1 MSISP
6 IIRTMTMVLLGATW
20 GLAQRGY
27 PRINTVFPGAVSQ
40 GTTTE
45 VTLTGHYNLKEAYK
59 VVFEGEG
66 LSAKIGEWIDLS
78 GQERTRSTPAQF
90 KLEGLRLKIT
100 VARNAVPGIRQ
111 FRVVTKGSLST
122 MAKLLVTDVETS
134 NEVEPND
141 STQEA
146 QSIEVPRVINGLLQK
161 AVDEDVY
168 KFRAKAGD
176 RLSFV
181 VHAARLQNAIPHLE
195 GSFADITIS
204 LRDEKGKELASADD
218 YHGQDPLLFYS
229 FDRDGTYYLHLW
241 EATYQSGMAGKEL
254 KWWYALSILKSPY
267 VTSVLPLV
275 VHAGTKV
282 RLHPRGFNL
291 AGLEEVEVDV
301 SRDGLARKELQLTS
315 PQGSSNLVTL
325 RVIDLPQMLEPARQ
339 ERPGG
344 AQKIQ
349 LPIGINGCIA
359 ADREVDRYRF
369 AAQKGQRFEFEV
381 EAYRYGSALDSLLE
395 VHDSDGKLLAAGDDM
410 LTTSEGMSAFGN
422 YAFPVEK
429 DSRIEWIAPADGEY
443 ELRVRD
449 ANYFGSKDHVYYL
462 AAKFQK
468 EDFTLVLDDGRIPL
482 GPGESIARVV
492 TVERRN
498 GFDGEVKLS
507 VRGLPK
513 GVQALE
519 SYVPAGWKQ
528 ANLVLTAAADAP
540 MDVRD
545 VEVVGSAMIKSSDG
559 RLHAIERIA
568 KAFETFGEA
577 GQTNYSPVR
586 TATVAVAEASDLILE
601 CSPKEFT
608 LHPGESVTVRVKIT
622 RNKYKGPLEL
632 NVIVW
637 NLTQR
642 LNKLPEG
649 IVLDELHSRTS
660 LAENETEGQVTLR
673 ALPHAVPFENQQM
686 VVLGQITYNRV
697 FMTRVA
703 APFRMTVARSQ
714 TAVMQK

>member
-1 MSISP
+1 MQISP
-6 IIRTMTMVLLGATW
+6 IIRTMTMLLLGATW

-27 PRINTVFPGAVSQ
+27 PRINTVFPAALSQ

-59 VVFEGEG
+59 VLFEGEG
-66 LSAKIGEWIDLS
+66 LSAEVGEWMDLS

-90 KLEGLRLKIT
+90 KLEGLRLKIA
-100 VARNAVPGIRQ
+100 VAKDAVPGVRQ
-111 FRVVTKGSLST
+111 FRIVTKGSLST
-122 MAKLLVTDVETS
+122 TAQILVTDVETS
-134 NEVEPND
+134 QEIEPND

-146 QSIEVPRVINGLLQK
+146 QNVEIPRAINGLLQK
-161 AVDEDVY
+161 AVDEDLY

-176 RLSFV
+176 RVSFV

-204 LRDEKGKELASADD
+204 LRDEKGIELASADD
-218 YHGQDPLLFYS
+218 YHGQDPLFFYT
-229 FDRDGTYYLHLW
+229 FDRDGTYYLHLR

-275 VHAGTKV
+275 VNAGTKAK
-282 RLHPRGFNL
+282 LHPRGFNL
-291 AGLEEVEVDV
+291 ERLEQVEVDV
-301 SRDGLARKELQLTS
+301 PKGAVKKELQLKS
-315 PQGSSNLVTL
+315 PRGASNLVTL
-325 RVIDLPQMLEPARQ
+325 RVSDLPQMLEPDRQ
-339 ERPGG
+339 EKPGG
-344 AQKIQ
+344 AQRIQ

-359 ADREVDRYRF
+359 TDREVDRYRF
-369 AAQKGQRFEFEV
+369 AARKGQRFEFEV

-395 VHDSDGKLLAAGDDM
+395 VHNSDGKLLAAGDDM

-462 AAKFQK
+462 AAKFQQ

-482 GPGESIARVV
+482 GPGESIARVI

-519 SYVPAGWKQ
+519 STVPAGWKQ

-540 MDVRD
+540 MEVRD
-545 VEVVGSAMIKSSDG
+545 VQVVGTAMIRSSDEKP
-559 RLHAIERIA
+559 HTIERTA
-568 KAFETFGEA
+568 KPFETFGEG
-577 GQTNYSPVR
+577 GQTNYSPVQ
-586 TATVAVAEASDLILE
+586 TATVAVAEGSDLILE
-601 CSPKEFT
+601 CNPKQLT
-608 LHPGESVTVRVKIT
+608 LHPGESVTIKVKIT

-642 LNKLPEG
+642 LNKLPDG
-649 IVLDELHSRTS
+649 VALDELNSKTS
-660 LAENETEGQVTLR
+660 LGENETEGQVTLR

-703 APFRMTVARSQ
+703 APFRMTVARPQS
-714 TAVMQK
+714 AGIQK

>member
-1 MSISP
+1 MQIFP
-6 IIRTMTMVLLGATW
+6 IIRTMMMLLLGATTC
-20 GLAQRGY
+20 LAQRGY
-27 PRINTVFPGAVSQ
+27 PRINTVFPGALSQ

-45 VTLTGHYNLKEAYK
+45 VTLTGHYNLKETYK
-59 VVFEGEG
+59 VAFEGEG
-66 LSAKIGEWIDLS
+66 LSAEVGEWIDLS
-78 GQERTRSTPAQF
+78 DQERTRSTPAQF

-100 VARNAVPGIRQ
+100 VAKDAMPGVRQ
-111 FRVVTKGSLST
+111 FRIVTKGSLST
-122 MAKLLVTDVETS
+122 TAQILVTDVETS
-134 NEVEPND
+134 QEVEPND
-141 STQEA
+141 STQGA
-146 QSIEVPRVINGLLQK
+146 QTIEIPRVINGLLQK

-168 KFRAKAGD
+168 KFQAKAAD

-195 GSFADITIS
+195 GSFADITIT

-218 YHGQDPLLFYS
+218 YHGQDPLLFYT
-229 FDRDGTYYLHLW
+229 FDRDETYYLHLR
-241 EATYQSGMAGKEL
+241 EATHQSGMAGKEL

-267 VTSVLPLV
+267 LTSVLPLV
-275 VHAGTKV
+275 VNAGTKV
-282 RLHPRGFNL
+282 KLHPRGFNL
-291 AGLEEVEVDV
+291 EGLEEVEVDLPKDV
-301 SRDGLARKELQLTS
+301 VKKELQLKS
-315 PQGSSNLVTL
+315 PRGASNLVTL
-325 RVIDLPQMLEPARQ
+325 RVSDLPQLLEISRQ

-344 AQKIQ
+344 AQRIQ

-395 VHDSDGKLLAAGDDM
+395 VHNSDGKLLAAGDDM

-462 AAKFQK
+462 AAKFQQ
-468 EDFTLVLDDGRIPL
+468 EDFTVVLDDGRIPV

-519 SYVPAGWKQ
+519 SSVPAGWKQ

-540 MDVRD
+540 IDVRD
-545 VEVVGSAMIKSSDG
+545 VQVVGTAMIKNSDG
-559 RLHAIERIA
+559 RPHAIERIA
-568 KAFETFGEA
+568 KPFETFGEG

-586 TATVAVAEASDLILE
+586 TATVAVAGGSDLILE
-601 CSPKEFT
+601 CAPKELT
-608 LHPGESVTVRVKIT
+608 LHPGESVTIKVKIT
-622 RNKYKGPLEL
+622 RNNYKGPLEL

-642 LNKLPEG
+642 LNKLPDG
-649 IVLDELHSRTS
+649 VALDELHSKTS
-660 LAENETEGQVTLR
+660 LGENETEGQVTLR

-703 APFRMTVARSQ
+703 APFRMSVARAQ
-714 TAVMQK
+714 AATVQK

>member
-1 MSISP
+1 M
-6 IIRTMTMVLLGATW
+6 IR
-20 GLAQRGY
+20 R
-27 PRINTVFPGAVSQ
+27 
-40 GTTTE
+40 
-45 VTLTGHYNLKEAYK
+45 
-59 VVFEGEG
+59 
-66 LSAKIGEWIDLS
+66 
-78 GQERTRSTPAQF
+78 
-90 KLEGLRLKIT
+90 
-100 VARNAVPGIRQ
+100 
-111 FRVVTKGSLST
+111 
-122 MAKLLVTDVETS
+122 
-134 NEVEPND
+134 
-141 STQEA
+141 QEA
-146 QSIEVPRVINGLLQK
+146 QNIEIPRVINGLLQK

-176 RLSFV
+176 RVSFV

-218 YHGQDPLLFYS
+218 YHGQDPLLFYT
-229 FDRDGTYYLHLW
+229 FDRDGTYYLHLR

-275 VHAGTKV
+275 VNAGTKV
-282 RLHPRGFNL
+282 KLHPRGFNL
-291 AGLEEVEVDV
+291 EGLEEVEVDV
-301 SRDGLARKELQLTS
+301 PKGVEKKELQLKS
-315 PQGSSNLVTL
+315 PRGASNLVTL
-325 RVIDLPQMLEPARQ
+325 RVSDLPQMLEPARQ

-344 AQKIQ
+344 AQRIQ

-369 AAQKGQRFEFEV
+369 AARKGQRFEFEV

-395 VHDSDGKLLAAGDDM
+395 VHNSDGKLLAAGDDM

-462 AAKFQK
+462 AARFQQ

-519 SYVPAGWKQ
+519 SSVPAGWKQ

-545 VEVVGSAMIKSSDG
+545 VQVVGTAMIKSSDG
-559 RLHAIERIA
+559 RPHAIERIA
-568 KAFETFGEA
+568 KPFETFGEG

-586 TATVAVAEASDLILE
+586 TATVAVAEGSDLILE
-601 CSPKEFT
+601 CSPKELT
-608 LHPGESVTVRVKIT
+608 LHPGESVTIKVKIT

-642 LNKLPEG
+642 LNKLPDG
-649 IVLDELHSRTS
+649 VALDELHSKTS
-660 LAENETEGQVTLR
+660 LGENETEGQVTLR

-703 APFRMTVARSQ
+703 APFRMTVARPQ

>member
-1 MSISP
+1 M
-6 IIRTMTMVLLGATW
+6 
-20 GLAQRGY
+20 
-27 PRINTVFPGAVSQ
+27 
-40 GTTTE
+40 
-45 VTLTGHYNLKEAYK
+45 
-59 VVFEGEG
+59 
-66 LSAKIGEWIDLS
+66 DLS

-100 VARNAVPGIRQ
+100 VAKDAVPGVRQ
-111 FRVVTKGSLST
+111 FRIVTKGSLST
-122 MAKLLVTDVETS
+122 TAQILVTDVETS
-134 NEVEPND
+134 KEVEPND

-146 QSIEVPRVINGLLQK
+146 QNIEIPRVINGLLQK

-176 RLSFV
+176 RVSFV

-218 YHGQDPLLFYS
+218 YHGQDPLLFYT
-229 FDRDGTYYLHLW
+229 FDRDGTYYLQLR

-275 VHAGTKV
+275 VNAGTKV
-282 RLHPRGFNL
+282 KLHPRGFNL
-291 AGLEEVEVDV
+291 EGLEEVEVDV
-301 SRDGLARKELQLTS
+301 PKDGVEKKELQLKS
-315 PQGSSNLVTL
+315 PRGASNLVTL
-325 RVIDLPQMLEPARQ
+325 RVSDLPQLLEPARQ

-344 AQKIQ
+344 AQRIQ

-369 AAQKGQRFEFEV
+369 AARKGQRFEFEV

-395 VHDSDGKLLAAGDDM
+395 VHDSDGRLLAAGDDM

-462 AAKFQK
+462 AARFQQ
-468 EDFTLVLDDGRIPL
+468 EDFTLVLDDGRIPV

-519 SYVPAGWKQ
+519 SSVPAGWKQ

-545 VEVVGSAMIKSSDG
+545 VQVVGTAMIKSSDG
-559 RLHAIERIA
+559 RPHAIERIA
-568 KAFETFGEA
+568 QPFETFGEA

-586 TATVAVAEASDLILE
+586 TATVAVAEGSDLILE
-601 CSPKEFT
+601 CSPKELT
-608 LHPGESVTVRVKIT
+608 LHPGESVTIKVKIT
-622 RNKYKGPLEL
+622 RNKYQGPLEL

-649 IVLDELHSRTS
+649 VALDELHSKTS
-660 LAENETEGQVTLR
+660 LGENETEGQVTLR

-703 APFRMTVARSQ
+703 APFRMTVARARAA
-714 TAVMQK
+714 AVQK

>member
-1 MSISP
+1 ML
-6 IIRTMTMVLLGATW
+6 LLGATW

-45 VTLTGHYNLKEAYK
+45 VALTGHYNLKEAYK
-59 VVFEGEG
+59 VRFEGEG
-66 LSAKIGEWIDLS
+66 LSAEVGEWMDLS
-78 GQERTRSTPAQF
+78 SQERTRSTPAQF

-100 VARNAVPGIRQ
+100 VAKDAVPGVRQ
-111 FRVVTKGSLST
+111 FRIVTKGSLST
-122 MAKLLVTDVETS
+122 TAQVLVTDVEAS
-134 NEVEPND
+134 QEVEPND

-146 QSIEVPRVINGLLQK
+146 QNIEIPRVINGLLQK
-161 AVDEDVY
+161 ALDEDVY

-176 RLSFV
+176 RVSFV

-204 LRDEKGKELASADD
+204 LRDEKGKELASDDD
-218 YHGQDPLLFYS
+218 YHGQDPLFFYT
-229 FDRDGTYYLHLW
+229 FDRDGTYYLHLR

-267 VTSVLPLV
+267 VTSALPLV
-275 VHAGTKV
+275 VNAGTKV
-282 RLHPRGFNL
+282 KLHPRGFNL
-291 AGLEEVEVDV
+291 EGLEEVEVDV
-301 SRDGLARKELQLTS
+301 PKDAVGKRELQLKS
-315 PQGSSNLVTL
+315 PRGASNLVTL
-325 RVIDLPQMLEPARQ
+325 RVSDLPQTLEQA
-339 ERPGG
+339 RPGG

-369 AAQKGQRFEFEV
+369 AARKGQRFEFEV
-381 EAYRYGSALDSLLE
+381 EAYRYGSVLDSLLE
-395 VHDSDGKLLAAGDDM
+395 VHNSDGRLLAAGDDM

-429 DSRIEWIAPADGEY
+429 DSRIEWIAPVDDEY

-449 ANYFGSKDHVYYL
+449 ANYFGSNDHVYYL
-462 AAKFQK
+462 AAKFQQ
-468 EDFTLVLDDGRIPL
+468 EDFTMVLDDGRIPL
-482 GPGESIARVV
+482 GPGESIARVI

-519 SYVPAGWKQ
+519 SSVPAGWKQ

-540 MDVRD
+540 MEVRD
-545 VEVVGSAMIKSSDG
+545 VQVVGTAMIKSPDG
-559 RLHAIERIA
+559 RPHAIERIA
-568 KAFETFGEA
+568 KPFETFGEG
-577 GQTNYSPVR
+577 GQTNYSPVQ
-586 TATVAVAEASDLILE
+586 TATVAVAEGSDLILE
-601 CSPKEFT
+601 SSPKEVT
-608 LHPGESVTVRVKIT
+608 LHPGESVTIKVKIT

-642 LNKLPEG
+642 LNKLPDG
-649 IVLDELHSRTS
+649 VALDELNSKTS
-660 LAENETEGQVTLR
+660 LGENETEGQVTLR

-703 APFRMTVARSQ
+703 APFRMTVARPQS
-714 TAVMQK
+714 AGIQK